1 MNAHPL
7 PSSAGSS
14 ATERLDVPLAPRA
27 TYCIL
32 GLPFDAVDRSQVI
45 ARIRAAIDQRIPLFI
60 TTPNTNNLIA
70 SRRDISFRNSFVR
83 SDLAIADGMPIVW
96 IAKLLGLPLRERL
109 AGASLF
115 DELRRGA
122 AGPIRIYI
130 FGGPDGAAKKAHDKI
145 NRDDGPMTCAG
156 WCSPG
161 FGSLAD
167 MSSPAIIDAI
177 NRARPDL
184 VLAALGSQ
192 KGQAWVERNRASLD
206 APVIMHL
213 GAVVNFAA
221 GTLNR
226 APNYIQNAGFE
237 WAWRIKEE
245 PMLWRRYW
253 NDGRELLA
261 LLVRH
266 LWPLMRSERR
276 ARRSRPGSSSLHV
289 SRDDETCRITLSGA
303 WTGAALSS
311 EPRLAELQRPCGDIQ
326 VDLRQAGALDSA
338 AVGWLMNLYG
348 RQSNAEAGFRIG
360 GASAAARRSFTL
372 HRAEFLFAEPL
383 APRTSAQASTRTS
396 ARSAPD
402 PGVAPAP
409 QLSTA

>member
-1 MNAHPL
+1 MNMHALHAST
-7 PSSAGSS
+7 PSMAADS
-14 ATERLDVPLAPRA
+14 LVAPRS
-27 TYCIL
+27 TFCIL
-32 GLPFDAVDRSQVI
+32 GLPFDAVDRSQVLD
-45 ARIRAAIDQRIPLFI
+45 RIRESVEKRTPLFI

-70 SRRDISFRNSFVR
+70 SRRDVPFRNSFVR

-96 IAKLLGLPLRERL
+96 IAKLLGLPVRERL

-115 DELRRGA
+115 EDLRRGG

-145 NRDDGPMTCAG
+145 NRDNGAMTSVG

-167 MSSPAIIDAI
+167 MSSPTIIDAI
-177 NRARPDL
+177 NEARPDL

-226 APNYIQNAGFE
+226 APNFIQNAGFE

-245 PMLWRRYW
+245 PTLWRRYW
-253 NDGRELLA
+253 NDGRALLA

-266 LWPLMRSERR
+266 LWPLIRSERL
-276 ARRSRPGSSSLHV
+276 ARKHVPGASSIHV
-289 SRDDETCRITLSGA
+289 SRHDGTCRITLRGP

-311 EPRLAELQRPCGDIQ
+311 APQLADARRYCDDIEI
-326 VDLRQAGALDSA
+326 DLREAGALDSA

-348 RQSNAEAGFRIG
+348 RQSNASLGFRIP
-360 GASAAARRSFTL
+360 GASVAARRSL
-372 HRAEFLFAEPL
+372 KLRRAEFLIVEAL
-383 APRTSAQASTRTS
+383 AARHSTRGSDAGT
-396 ARSAPD
+396 ATM
-402 PGVAPAP
+402 P
-409 QLSTA
+409 QFSTA